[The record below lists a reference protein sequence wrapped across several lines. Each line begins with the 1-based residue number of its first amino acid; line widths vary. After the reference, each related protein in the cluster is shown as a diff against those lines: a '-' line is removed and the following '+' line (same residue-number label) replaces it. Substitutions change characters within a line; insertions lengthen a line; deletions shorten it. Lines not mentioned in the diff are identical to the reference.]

1 MNTANVMAISPKPGT
16 PNKIQPARTASKA
29 GGDTVSQEKDSFG
42 EVLGR
47 AGEDVTGKV
56 PQSPTKAQQ
65 GSDKAETGADKNNV
79 NAEAKSVNDI
89 AADVKENLSEEIPET
104 VKNMAGQAALLNFT
118 AEGKTQL
125 VAEIEPEAA
134 AKVDLQSLIPQS
146 AETMQ
151 KNKTFLAMLSGQQI
165 QPVADGNTK
174 EQALNVDSLQ
184 TQLWGQA
191 QNKQPVTVLEVQL
204 NNHQLANQLEEQ
216 LPPLSEEPQ
225 QPIFKGDS
233 VALQVKETP
242 TLVQSDVNTV
252 NMLDG
257 GKDTLF
263 NAKGM
268 ALPEQSEQTMPSMPV
283 GGVNKPAELQDNL
296 SRTIAPAAVTPPP
309 QKEEAQSSNPL
320 AGVNVV
326 VEEDVPPVMP
336 GMEARQFA
344 NQQNG
349 QRQQAPQQ
357 EIITDEG
364 EAVTQLAEEAVGD
377 KAPVRSSQTAQQS
390 PASEPVSMFQQSLN
404 DSIRGLDRPA
414 DVQDI
419 RAPQDDFNVPRQIIE
434 QARLLRRG
442 EDTQMV
448 IKLNPEHLGELT
460 LKVSVSANGAVN
472 ASFHSDNAQVR
483 AIIENTLVQLK
494 QELNNQGLKVDN
506 VDVYAG
512 LGDGQLPQGEGQ
524 QAWQQNQGQ
533 HGTGTGNVASIG
545 GVEEYG
551 EDTAVTAAAA
561 AESQAAAEGVDYRI

>member
-89 AADVKENLSEEIPET
+89 AADVKENFSEEIPET

-165 QPVADGNTK
+165 QPVAEGNTN
-174 EQALNVDSLQ
+174 EQALNVDSLK

-204 NNHQLANQLEEQ
+204 NNHQLANQLGEQ
-216 LPPLSEEPQ
+216 LPPLGGESQ
-225 QPIFKGDS
+225 QP
-233 VALQVKETP
+233 
-242 TLVQSDVNTV
+242 LVN
-252 NMLDG
+252 
-257 GKDTLF
+257 GKDTLL

-283 GGVNKPAELQDNL
+283 GGVNKSAELQDMAL
-296 SRTIAPAAVTPPP
+296 SVGGVNKSAEMQDLAPAIVATPV
-309 QKEEAQSSNPL
+309 KNEEGQANSNPL

-326 VEEDVPPVMP
+326 VEEEVPVVMP
-336 GMEARQFA
+336 GMEARQFTG
-344 NQQNG
+344 QQND
-349 QRQQAPQQ
+349 QRQQPAVPQQ
-357 EIITDEG
+357 EVISTDG
-364 EAVTQLAEEAVGD
+364 ENVTQLAEEAAGD
-377 KAPVRSSQTAQQS
+377 KAPVRPTQSAPVQQ
-390 PASEPVSMFQQSLN
+390 AAGNEPVSMFQQSLN
-404 DSIRGLDRPA
+404 DSIRGIDRSD
-414 DVQDI
+414 DVQQTS
-419 RAPQDDFNVPRQIIE
+419 APQDDFNVPRQIID

-442 EDTQMV
+442 ADTQMV

>member
-89 AADVKENLSEEIPET
+89 AADVKENFSEEIPET

-118 AEGKTQL
+118 TEGKNQL

-165 QPVADGNTK
+165 TPVAANNTN

-191 QNKQPVTVLEVQL
+191 QSKQPVTVLEAQL
-204 NNHQLANQLEEQ
+204 NNHQLANQQGEQ
-216 LPPLSEEPQ
+216 MPPVSAEIQ
-225 QPIFKGDS
+225 QP
-233 VALQVKETP
+233 
-242 TLVQSDVNTV
+242 LVN
-252 NMLDG
+252 
-257 GKDTLF
+257 GKDTLL

-268 ALPEQSEQTMPSMPV
+268 ALPEQSEQTMTSIPV
-283 GGVNKPAELQDNL
+283 GGVNKSAELQD
-296 SRTIAPAAVTPPP
+296 IAPAIMAPPV
-309 QKEEAQSSNPL
+309 KNEEGQANSNPL

-326 VEEDVPPVMP
+326 VEEEVPVVMP
-336 GMEARQFA
+336 GMEARQFTG
-344 NQQNG
+344 QQND
-349 QRQQAPQQ
+349 QRQQPAVPQQ
-357 EIITDEG
+357 EVISTDG
-364 EAVTQLAEEAVGD
+364 ENVTQLAEEAAGD
-377 KAPVRSSQTAQQS
+377 KAPVRPTQSAPAQQ
-390 PASEPVSMFQQSLN
+390 AAGSEPVSMFQQSLN
-404 DSIRGLDRPA
+404 DSIKGIDQSS
-414 DVQDI
+414 DVQQTS
-419 RAPQDDFNVPRQIIE
+419 APQDDFNVPRQIID

-442 EDTQMV
+442 ADTQMV

-512 LGDGQLPQGEGQ
+512 LSDGQLPQGEGQ

>member
-89 AADVKENLSEEIPET
+89 AADVKENFSEEIPET

-118 AEGKTQL
+118 TEGKNQL

-165 QPVADGNTK
+165 TPVAANNTN

-191 QNKQPVTVLEVQL
+191 QSKQPVTVLEAQL
-204 NNHQLANQLEEQ
+204 NNHQLANQQGEQ
-216 LPPLSEEPQ
+216 MPSVSAEIQ
-225 QPIFKGDS
+225 QP
-233 VALQVKETP
+233 
-242 TLVQSDVNTV
+242 LVN
-252 NMLDG
+252 
-257 GKDTLF
+257 GKDTLL

-268 ALPEQSEQTMPSMPV
+268 ALPEQSEQTMTSIPV
-283 GGVNKPAELQDNL
+283 GGVNKSAELQD
-296 SRTIAPAAVTPPP
+296 IAPAIVATPV
-309 QKEEAQSSNPL
+309 KNEEGQANSNPL

-326 VEEDVPPVMP
+326 VEEEVPVVMP
-336 GMEARQFA
+336 GMEARQFTG
-344 NQQNG
+344 QQND
-349 QRQQAPQQ
+349 QRQQPAVPQQ
-357 EIITDEG
+357 EVISTDG
-364 EAVTQLAEEAVGD
+364 ENVTQLAEEAAGD
-377 KAPVRSSQTAQQS
+377 KAPVRPTQSAPVQQ
-390 PASEPVSMFQQSLN
+390 AAGNEPVSMFQQSLN
-404 DSIRGLDRPA
+404 DSIRGIDQSS
-414 DVQDI
+414 DVQQTS
-419 RAPQDDFNVPRQIIE
+419 APQDDFNVPRQIID

-442 EDTQMV
+442 ADTQMV

-494 QELNNQGLKVDN
+494 QELNNQGLKIDN

-533 HGTGTGNVASIG
+533 HGTSTGNVASIG

>member
-118 AEGKTQL
+118 VEGKTQL
-125 VAEIEPEAA
+125 VAEIKPEAA

-225 QPIFKGDS
+225 QP
-233 VALQVKETP
+233 
-242 TLVQSDVNTV
+242 LVN
-252 NMLDG
+252 G
-257 GKDTLF
+257 RDTLL

-268 ALPEQSEQTMPSMPV
+268 ALPKQSEQTMPSMPV
-283 GGVNKPAELQDNL
+283 GGVNRPAELQD
-296 SRTIAPAAVTPPP
+296 IAPAIMAPPV
-309 QKEEAQSSNPL
+309 KNEEGQANSNPL

-326 VEEDVPPVMP
+326 VEEEVPVVMP
-336 GMEARQFA
+336 GMEARQFTG
-344 NQQNG
+344 QQND
-349 QRQQAPQQ
+349 QRQQPAVPQQ
-357 EIITDEG
+357 EVISTDG
-364 EAVTQLAEEAVGD
+364 ENVTQLAEEAAGD
-377 KAPVRSSQTAQQS
+377 KAPVRPTQSAPVQQ
-390 PASEPVSMFQQSLN
+390 AAGNEPVSMFQQSLN
-404 DSIRGLDRPA
+404 DSIRGIDRSD
-414 DVQDI
+414 DVQQTN
-419 RAPQDDFNVPRQIIE
+419 APQDDFNVPRQIID

-442 EDTQMV
+442 ADTQMV

-512 LGDGQLPQGEGQ
+512 LSDGQLPQGEGQ

>member
-1 MNTANVMAISPKPGT
+1 VNTANVMAISPKPGT

-89 AADVKENLSEEIPET
+89 AADVKENFSEEIPET

-118 AEGKTQL
+118 TEGKNQL

-165 QPVADGNTK
+165 TPVAANNTN

-191 QNKQPVTVLEVQL
+191 QSKQPVTVLEAQL
-204 NNHQLANQLEEQ
+204 NNHQLANQQGEQ
-216 LPPLSEEPQ
+216 MPSVSAEIQ
-225 QPIFKGDS
+225 QP
-233 VALQVKETP
+233 
-242 TLVQSDVNTV
+242 LVN
-252 NMLDG
+252 
-257 GKDTLF
+257 GKDTLL

-268 ALPEQSEQTMPSMPV
+268 ALPEQSEQTMTSIPV
-283 GGVNKPAELQDNL
+283 GGVNKSAELQD
-296 SRTIAPAAVTPPP
+296 IAPAIVATPV
-309 QKEEAQSSNPL
+309 KNEEGQANSNPL

-326 VEEDVPPVMP
+326 VEEEVPVVMP
-336 GMEARQFA
+336 GMEARQFTG
-344 NQQNG
+344 QQND
-349 QRQQAPQQ
+349 QRQQPAVPQQ
-357 EIITDEG
+357 EVISTDG
-364 EAVTQLAEEAVGD
+364 ENVTQLAEEAAGD
-377 KAPVRSSQTAQQS
+377 KAPVRPTQSAPVQQ
-390 PASEPVSMFQQSLN
+390 AAGNEPVSMFQQSLN
-404 DSIRGLDRPA
+404 DSIRGIDQSS
-414 DVQDI
+414 DVQQTS
-419 RAPQDDFNVPRQIIE
+419 APQDDFNVPRQIID

-442 EDTQMV
+442 ADTQMV

-494 QELNNQGLKVDN
+494 QELNNQGLKIDN

-533 HGTGTGNVASIG
+533 HGTSTGNVASIG

>member
-1 MNTANVMAISPKPGT
+1 MNTANVMAISPKPST
-16 PNKIQPARTASKA
+16 PGKIQPVRTTGKA
-29 GGDTVSQEKDSFG
+29 GGAAVSQEKDSFG

-268 ALPEQSEQTMPSMPV
+268 ALTEQSEQTMPSMPV

-357 EIITDEG
+357 KIITDEG
-364 EAVTQLAEEAVGD
+364 KAVTQLAEEAVGD

-390 PASEPVSMFQQSLN
+390 AASEPVSMFQQSLN

-414 DVQDI
+414 DVQDV

-512 LGDGQLPQGEGQ
+512 LSDGQLPQGEGQ
-524 QAWQQNQGQ
+524 QAWQQNQG
-533 HGTGTGNVASIG
+533 HGSSAAGNAANIG

-561 AESQAAAEGVDYRI
+561 AESQVAAEGVDYRI

>member
-89 AADVKENLSEEIPET
+89 AADVKENFSEEIPET

-118 AEGKTQL
+118 TEGKNQL

-165 QPVADGNTK
+165 TPVAANNTN

-204 NNHQLANQLEEQ
+204 NNHQLANQQGEQ
-216 LPPLSEEPQ
+216 MPSVSAEIQ
-225 QPIFKGDS
+225 QP
-233 VALQVKETP
+233 
-242 TLVQSDVNTV
+242 LVN
-252 NMLDG
+252 
-257 GKDTLF
+257 GKDTLL

-268 ALPEQSEQTMPSMPV
+268 ALPEQSEQTMTSIPV
-283 GGVNKPAELQDNL
+283 VGVNKSAELQD
-296 SRTIAPAAVTPPP
+296 IAPAIVATPV
-309 QKEEAQSSNPL
+309 KNEEGQANSNPL

-326 VEEDVPPVMP
+326 VEEEVPVVMP
-336 GMEARQFA
+336 GMEARQFTG
-344 NQQNG
+344 QQND
-349 QRQQAPQQ
+349 QRQQPAVPQQ
-357 EIITDEG
+357 EVISTDG
-364 EAVTQLAEEAVGD
+364 ENVTQLAEEAAGD
-377 KAPVRSSQTAQQS
+377 KAPVRPTQSAPVQQ
-390 PASEPVSMFQQSLN
+390 AAGSEPVSMFQQSLN
-404 DSIRGLDRPA
+404 DSIRGIDQSS
-414 DVQDI
+414 DVQQTS
-419 RAPQDDFNVPRQIIE
+419 APQDDFNVPRQIID

-442 EDTQMV
+442 ADTQMV

-512 LGDGQLPQGEGQ
+512 LSDGQLPQGEGQ

>member
-1 MNTANVMAISPKPGT
+1 
-16 PNKIQPARTASKA
+16 
-29 GGDTVSQEKDSFG
+29 
-42 EVLGR
+42 
-47 AGEDVTGKV
+47 
-56 PQSPTKAQQ
+56 
-65 GSDKAETGADKNNV
+65 
-79 NAEAKSVNDI
+79 
-89 AADVKENLSEEIPET
+89 
-104 VKNMAGQAALLNFT
+104 
-118 AEGKTQL
+118 
-125 VAEIEPEAA
+125 
-134 AKVDLQSLIPQS
+134 
-146 AETMQ
+146 
-151 KNKTFLAMLSGQQI
+151 
-165 QPVADGNTK
+165 
-174 EQALNVDSLQ
+174 
-184 TQLWGQA
+184 
-191 QNKQPVTVLEVQL
+191 
-204 NNHQLANQLEEQ
+204 
-216 LPPLSEEPQ
+216 
-225 QPIFKGDS
+225 
-233 VALQVKETP
+233 
-242 TLVQSDVNTV
+242 
-252 NMLDG
+252 
-257 GKDTLF
+257 
-263 NAKGM
+263 
-268 ALPEQSEQTMPSMPV
+268 MPSMPV

-390 PASEPVSMFQQSLN
+390 AASEPVSMFQQSLN

-414 DVQDI
+414 DVQDV

-533 HGTGTGNVASIG
+533 HGTGTGSVASIG

-561 AESQAAAEGVDYRI
+561 VESQAAAEGVDYRI

>member
-1 MNTANVMAISPKPGT
+1 MNTANVMAISPKPST
-16 PNKIQPARTASKA
+16 PGKIQPVRTTGKA
-29 GGDTVSQEKDSFG
+29 GGAAVSQEKDSFG
-42 EVLGR
+42 EVLGK

-56 PQSPTKAQQ
+56 PQSPAKAQQ
-65 GSDKAETGADKNNV
+65 DKAGNGAEKNDV
-79 NAEAKSVNDI
+79 PAKMQANTEP
-89 AADVKENLSEEIPET
+89 AADKENLTEEITDAAE
-104 VKNMAGQAALLNFT
+104 NMAGQAALLNFT
-118 AEGKTQL
+118 AEGKSQL
-125 VAEIEPEAA
+125 IAEVVPENTV
-134 AKVDLQSLIPQS
+134 KVDLQSLIPQS

-165 QPVADGNTK
+165 TPVAADNTN

-191 QNKQPVTVLEVQL
+191 QNKQPVTVLEAQL
-204 NNHQLANQLEEQ
+204 NNHQLANQQGEQ
-216 LPPLSEEPQ
+216 MPPVSAEIQ
-225 QPIFKGDS
+225 QP
-233 VALQVKETP
+233 
-242 TLVQSDVNTV
+242 LVN
-252 NMLDG
+252 
-257 GKDTLF
+257 GKDTLL

-268 ALPEQSEQTMPSMPV
+268 ALPEQSEQTMTSMPV
-283 GGVNKPAELQDNL
+283 GGVNKSAEMQN
-296 SRTIAPAAVTPPP
+296 IAPAVVATPV
-309 QKEEAQSSNPL
+309 KNEEGQANSNLL

-326 VEEDVPPVMP
+326 VEEEVPVVMP

-344 NQQNG
+344 GQQND
-349 QRQQAPQQ
+349 QRQQPAVPQQ
-357 EIITDEG
+357 EVISTDG
-364 EAVTQLAEEAVGD
+364 ENVTQLAEEAAGD
-377 KAPVRSSQTAQQS
+377 KAPVRPTQSAPAQQ
-390 PASEPVSMFQQSLN
+390 AAGSEPVSMFQQSLN
-404 DSIRGLDRPA
+404 DSIRGIDQSS
-414 DVQDI
+414 DVQQTS
-419 RAPQDDFNVPRQIIE
+419 APQDDFNVPRQIID

-442 EDTQMV
+442 ADTQMV

-533 HGTGTGNVASIG
+533 GSTAAGNAASIG

-551 EDTAVTAAAA
+551 EETAATVAAA
-561 AESQAAAEGVDYRI
+561 AESQETAEGVDYRI